1 MKINFWKEF
10 GKTYKAAKKEYLI
23 KLLSSVSIRAVLL
36 IIPVLFSMAINLAT
50 KGEYTTAIIYIVVSI
65 VLAAIYRILEGINQK
80 TLYDLYE
87 KIYYYYNNLGINKT
101 NENSIFSLSRFN
113 VGQYTNIL
121 TSDVDIITAFFS
133 NLVMRTVQILEFL
146 VIYAYFLSI
155 NIWIFIVALVISIT
169 LILIIPLQNKKVEKY
184 NGNKKAELDKLTFS
198 LHEYF
203 KNIKDI
209 KCFNIFNKVAPKT
222 KEQTNR
228 YLKANS
234 KYFVRYTW
242 NTQKSLL
249 TIEIARLLSV
259 GYGIYL
265 VMQGRLEIDAL
276 LIIYNYYQKIIDNF
290 GTILTLSVEY
300 TNFKVSLERFNHL
313 IEYSMTKK
321 IINDKEE
328 RIVDGK
334 IEFKNI
340 LYGYR
345 NDPMLKDVSFEI
357 EPNTLT
363 VITGKDGNGKS
374 GVFDLLLKLNRQHE
388 GEILIDGTNIN
399 DISDEEY
406 FSKISLLRQDTALFS
421 MTIEDNLLL
430 VEPDLKKIIEVCSK
444 LGIHEDIMALK
455 DRYNTIVGENDGIP
469 SNLKKMIAIARIIL
483 KGSKIMLFDE
493 ALLGLTDSEQDKILD
508 ALLELKETHTI
519 VIIAHDKNVIKN
531 AEKIIEINN

>member
-1 MKINFWKEF
+1 MKIKFWKEF
-10 GKTYKAAKKEYLI
+10 GKTYKVAKKEYWI
-23 KLLSSVSIRAVLL
+23 KLLSSVLIRGVLL
-36 IIPVLFSMAINLAT
+36 VIPVLFSMAINLAT
-50 KGEYTTAIIYIVVSI
+50 KGEYEAAIIYIISSI
-65 VLAAIYRILEGINQK
+65 ILVTIYRILEGVNQK

-87 KIYYYYNNLGINKT
+87 KIYYYYNSLGVNKT

-121 TSDVDIITAFFS
+121 TSDVDVITAFFS

-155 NIWIFIVALVISIT
+155 NIWIFVVAVAISLILV
-169 LILIIPLQNKKVEKY
+169 LIIPMQNKKVEEY
-184 NGNKKAELDKLTFS
+184 NGNKKGELDKLAFS

-209 KCFNIFNKVAPKT
+209 KCFNIFDKIAPKT
-222 KEQTNR
+222 TEQTNK

-234 KYFVRYTW
+234 KYYVKYTW

-313 IEYSMTKK
+313 IEYSMPKRVVE
-321 IINDKEE
+321 NAKEY
-328 RIVDGK
+328 ITDGK
-334 IEFKNI
+334 IEFRNI

-345 NDPMLKDVSFEI
+345 NDPVLKNVSFEI

-399 DISDEEY
+399 EISDEEY
-406 FSKISLLRQDTALFS
+406 FSKISLLRQDTTLFA

-430 VEPDLKKIIEVCSK
+430 VEPDLKKVVDVCSE
-444 LGIHEDIMALK
+444 LGIHEEIMALK
-455 DRYNTIVGENDGIP
+455 NRYNTVVGENDGIP
-469 SNLKKMIAIARIIL
+469 LSLKKMIAIARIIL

-508 ALLELKETHTI
+508 VLLKFKENHTI
-519 VIIAHDKNVIKN
+519 VIIAHDKNVVKN
-531 AEKIIEINN
+531 AERIIEINN

>member
-65 VLAAIYRILEGINQK
+65 VLATIYRILEGINQN

-328 RIVDGK
+328 RIVDGR